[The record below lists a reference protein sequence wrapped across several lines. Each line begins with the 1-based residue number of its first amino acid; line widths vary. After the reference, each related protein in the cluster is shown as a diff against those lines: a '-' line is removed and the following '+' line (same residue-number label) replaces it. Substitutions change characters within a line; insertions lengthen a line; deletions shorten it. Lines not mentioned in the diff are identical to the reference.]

1 MAAVSVKRSIAC
13 EWHNHSFLSNKHVSQ
28 TLLHVQPVPGSQ
40 IVEKTR
46 SVCAFSIP
54 RTRLSLSLEHS
65 IAHVKSN
72 IKEIWKTVWL
82 TPSFQKLQLQP
93 VSIFFKVCLSVSSFV
108 FLRCFLYH
116 LYVLRA
122 VMWWFTQLGGGSHHL
137 NFDKFRDTVRMEG
150 LTKGFALPF
159 PITILFWC
167 YRNWENHFYPN
178 VGWKAWT
185 RQ

>member
-1 MAAVSVKRSIAC
+1 MKFSARVNTERLPPGHPIILLKTYKFNMAAVSVKRSIAC

-40 IVEKTR
+40 IVGKTR

-54 RTRLSLSLEHS
+54 RTRLLLSLEHS

-93 VSIFFKVCLSVSSFV
+93 VSIFFKVGLSVSSFV
-108 FLRCFLYH
+108 FLRCFVYH
-116 LYVLRA
+116 LYVLGA
-122 VMWWFTQLGGGSHHL
+122 VM
-137 NFDKFRDTVRMEG
+137 
-150 LTKGFALPF
+150 
-159 PITILFWC
+159 
-167 YRNWENHFYPN
+167 
-178 VGWKAWT
+178 
-185 RQ
+185 